1 MLIYLV
7 RHGQSVWN
15 AEERHQGWQDVPL
28 SPLGEL
34 QAARAGQRLKG
45 KTFDYYFVS
54 PIYRCYQTAE
64 IMLHEM
70 GVPAENLQKLEGLKE
85 ARLSARQEGMF
96 TKDMVKS
103 WTDEQKRRFKEDYT
117 FKFEDGES
125 VQETIERTKAV
136 FHEISMLSEE
146 PPAPPPDEANEPA
159 SASDPQMTRDVRT
172 DKEQPKIQPK
182 TALIVAHRINI
193 QLFVLAT
200 LDALDTVARYQTNI
214 DRLEISNCALS
225 ALEVNIKGNEPLYR
239 LLFANDVTHLAG
251 LKPPEQ
257 PTK

>member
-1 MLIYLV
+1 MY
-7 RHGQSVWN
+7 RFRRSASYRRRG
-15 AEERHQGWQDVPL
+15 RD
-28 SPLGEL
+28 
-34 QAARAGQRLKG
+34 KG

-70 GVPAENLQKLEGLKE
+70 GVPVENLQKLEGLKE

-125 VQETIERTKAV
+125 VQEVIERTKIM
-136 FHEISMLSEE
+136 FREIALLSEE
-146 PPAPPPDEANEPA
+146 PPAPPPDEANEEA
-159 SASDPQMTRDVRT
+159 NASDPQMTRDVRT
-172 DKEQPKIQPK
+172 DKEQPKIPPK
-182 TALIVAHRINI
+182 TALIVTHRINV

-225 ALEVNIKGNEPLYR
+225 ALEVNIKTQEPLYR

-257 PTK
+257 AK